1 MPDDRFT
8 LVKMNITSQEGGIM
22 ITNDTSTKW
31 VLGCALKLVPKRDV
45 SLGVMLRVW

>member
-22 ITNDTSTKW
+22 IT
-31 VLGCALKLVPKRDV
+31 KLMI
-45 SLGVMLRVW
+45 LLQNEF

>member
-22 ITNDTSTKW
+22 ITNDTSTK
-31 VLGCALKLVPKRDV
+31 
-45 SLGVMLRVW
+45 